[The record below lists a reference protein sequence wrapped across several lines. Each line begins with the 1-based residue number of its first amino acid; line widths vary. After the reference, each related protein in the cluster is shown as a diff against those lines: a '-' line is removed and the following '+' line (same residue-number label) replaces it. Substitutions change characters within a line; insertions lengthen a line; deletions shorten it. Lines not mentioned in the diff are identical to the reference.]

1 VQTFSLK
8 AKTRILV
15 SRPARSDCNLPA
27 ALHPEIGVDTSG
39 SMLFC
44 RVDQH
49 SAGALLDDSEEL
61 VSNIVHIRASVVV
74 AVSNHSQCRI

>member
-1 VQTFSLK
+1 
-8 AKTRILV
+8 
-15 SRPARSDCNLPA
+15 
-27 ALHPEIGVDTSG
+27 
-39 SMLFC
+39 MLFC